1 MLKYHFIVLRDTD
14 FKAGAIMWLDELKNN
29 RNHVSG
35 VLPDQSIEGA
45 EETSIPYTI
54 INYCC
59 RSDGF
64 PSNPIFLPTDEPFFL
79 FKYKTHEC
87 QQVEGMLVTEEWFK
101 WDTEDMLPF
110 NERTGFTPY
119 GDVSKDVKLH
129 YCYYQR
135 SCLSDLCKAIKNAFK
150 GWRRRR

>member
-1 MLKYHFIVLRDTD
+1 MMLKYHFIVLRDTD
-14 FKAGAIMWLDELKNN
+14 PKAGAIVWLDEWKNN

-45 EETSIPYTI
+45 QESSIPHTI

-59 RSDGF
+59 LSDGF

-87 QQVEGMLVTEEWFK
+87 QQCQQVKRMSVSEEWFK
-101 WDTEDMLPF
+101 WDTEDMFPF
-110 NERTGFTPY
+110 NERNGIYT
-119 GDVSKDVKLH
+119 L
-129 YCYYQR
+129 
-135 SCLSDLCKAIKNAFK
+135 
-150 GWRRRR
+150 WRCGQGCQASLLLLPTFLPVRFVQGNRKCF